1 MYVDRRRIEL
11 LMRRALD
18 RLGELERIMWEEL
31 TESMREMEAM
41 LDARY
46 YSITDGV
53 MDPLYTVIDRG
64 SHVVVVVDLPGSNP
78 DTIVVEVREDSIR
91 IDAKVSREAVV
102 RALHGIEWA
111 SRLERY
117 SGVVRLPFRIDR
129 STVRLERRGST
140 LIIRARK
147 LG

>member
-18 RLGELERIMWEEL
+18 RLGELERMMWEEL
-31 TESMREMEAM
+31 SESMSELEAM

-53 MDPLYTVIDRG
+53 MDPLYTVIDKG
-64 SHVVVVVDLPGSNP
+64 DHVLIVVDLPGSNP
-78 DTIVVEVREDSIR
+78 DTIVVETREDSIR
-91 IDAKVSREAVV
+91 IDAKVSREIVA
-102 RALHGIEWA
+102 RALHGVEWA

-117 SGVVRLPFRIDR
+117 SGVIRLPFKIDKN
-129 STVRLERRGST
+129 TVEVERRGST
-140 LIIRARK
+140 LLIRARK
-147 LG
+147 LV